1 MRLPALPALFEALK
15 SLECRRRRAH
25 IKFGKFPEPRGK
37 GGLRAHFFVG
47 VDRIRQVTEL
57 IEPTLRDM
65 GLELVRVLVSGG
77 QRPTLQI
84 MVERGDQA
92 PTTLDAC
99 AKVSHAVSALLD
111 VADPLPG
118 AYRLEVTSP
127 GLDRPLVRRADYER
141 FAGLAARLETELPIE
156 GRRRFRGRLLGL
168 AGDQIRLALPEGEMS
183 IPFDAIK
190 KAKLVLTDELLA
202 ASHTERRS

>member
-1 MRLPALPALFEALK
+1 
-15 SLECRRRRAH
+15 
-25 IKFGKFPEPRGK
+25 
-37 GGLRAHFFVG
+37 
-47 VDRIRQVTEL
+47 VDRIRQITEL

-92 PTTLDAC
+92 PTTLDDC
-99 AKVSHAVSALLD
+99 AAVSRAVSALLD

-141 FAGLAARLETELPIE
+141 FAGFEARLETELPIE

-168 AGDQIRLALPEGEMS
+168 AGEQVRLALPEGETS

-202 ASHTERRS
+202 AAQNERRS

>member
-1 MRLPALPALFEALK
+1 M
-15 SLECRRRRAH
+15 
-25 IKFGKFPEPRGK
+25 
-37 GGLRAHFFVG
+37 
-47 VDRIRQVTEL
+47 DRIRQVTEL

-84 MVERGDQA
+84 MVERGDHA
-92 PTTLDAC
+92 PTTLDNC
-99 AKVSHAVSALLD
+99 AEASHAVSALLD

-127 GLDRPLVRRADYER
+127 GIDRPLVRRADYER
-141 FAGLAARLETELPIE
+141 FAGFEARLETELPIE

-168 AGDQIRLALPEGEMS
+168 AEDQVRLALPEGEQS
-183 IPFDAIK
+183 IPLDAIK
-190 KAKLVLTDELLA
+190 KAKLVLTDDLLA
-202 ASHTERRS
+202 AAQMERRS

>member
-1 MRLPALPALFEALK
+1 
-15 SLECRRRRAH
+15 
-25 IKFGKFPEPRGK
+25 
-37 GGLRAHFFVG
+37 
-47 VDRIRQVTEL
+47 VDRIRQITEL

-141 FAGLAARLETELPIE
+141 FAGLEARLETELPIE

-168 AGDQIRLALPEGEMS
+168 AGDQVRLALPEGEMS

-202 ASHTERRS
+202 AAQTERRS

>member
-1 MRLPALPALFEALK
+1 M
-15 SLECRRRRAH
+15 
-25 IKFGKFPEPRGK
+25 
-37 GGLRAHFFVG
+37 
-47 VDRIRQVTEL
+47 DRIHQVTEL
-57 IEPTLRDM
+57 IEPTLHDM
-65 GLELVRVLVSGG
+65 GFELVRVLMSGG
-77 QRPTLQI
+77 QRPTLQV
-84 MVERGDQA
+84 MVERSDQE
-92 PTTLDAC
+92 PVTLDQC
-99 AKVSHAVSALLD
+99 AEISHALSAVLD

-141 FAGLAARLETELPIE
+141 FAGCEARLETEQPIE

-168 AGDQIRLALPEGEMS
+168 AGDQVRLALPEGAMS

-202 ASHTERRS
+202 AAQTERRS

>member
-1 MRLPALPALFEALK
+1 M
-15 SLECRRRRAH
+15 
-25 IKFGKFPEPRGK
+25 
-37 GGLRAHFFVG
+37 
-47 VDRIRQVTEL
+47 DRIRQITEL

-141 FAGLAARLETELPIE
+141 FAGLEARLETELPIE

-168 AGDQIRLALPEGEMS
+168 AGDQVRLALPEGEMS

-202 ASHTERRS
+202 AAQTERRS

>member
-1 MRLPALPALFEALK
+1 M
-15 SLECRRRRAH
+15 
-25 IKFGKFPEPRGK
+25 
-37 GGLRAHFFVG
+37 
-47 VDRIRQVTEL
+47 DRIRQVTEL
-57 IEPTLRDM
+57 IEPTLHDM
-65 GLELVRVLVSGG
+65 GFELVRVLMSGG

-141 FAGLAARLETELPIE
+141 FAGLEARLETELPIE

-168 AGDQIRLALPEGEMS
+168 AGDQVRLALPEGEMS

-202 ASHTERRS
+202 AAQTERRS